1 MNISLFLNIFLKRLA
16 LFGSIALVP
25 ALCPVGFARG
35 ATPRL
40 PAEAWA
46 QAVNV
51 RNAAKPSEPCCAITS
66 IDAATGVVTAKAK
79 STGQSF
85 QFKVADAALLSSLK
99 TGQAVYA
106 NFKTQQVS
114 VDGLEPCCQI
124 VSTATGGVGAGTFE
138 QNLGAAV
145 NPGTPCCSITSINAA
160 TGVVTAKAKSTGQ
173 SLQFK
178 VADAALLSSLK
189 TGQAVYANFKTQQV
203 SVDGGAPCC
212 QIVSTATGGVGA
224 GTFEQNLGAAVNP
237 VEPCCAITSIDASG
251 RVTAQDNTTG
261 KTFQFQVKDSSLL
274 NALHLGQSLSA
285 DFNSSLVTIYGAQP
299 CCSITNSRVTSG
311 AGTVPGSGSAPG
323 AGPSGSSGATQTQ
336 EVEGTP
342 GLAAELT
349 EVTRSNDVL
358 TIKMRF
364 HNTSGKRVALDV
376 TRSIH
381 CDNYYVTAGQKRYA
395 VLKDAQG
402 VYQMPVQSYCRDT
415 VVGIDPGQSWN
426 WYGKFQAPPA
436 TVKKIDFF
444 SPLMPPF
451 YDVSITD
458 K

>member
-1 MNISLFLNIFLKRLA
+1 MRDVSMRGIWAMIMPLILVFL
-16 LFGSIALVP
+16 
-25 ALCPVGFARG
+25 VGAAPQDVR
-35 ATPRL
+35 
-40 PAEAWA
+40 A
-46 QAVNV
+46 QTTTTGLGQKAAG
-51 RNAAKPSEPCCAITS
+51 AAKPGTPCCSIAS
-66 IDAATGVVTAKAK
+66 IDAATGVVTAKAR

-85 QFKVADAALLSSLK
+85 QFKVADTALLNSLK
-99 TGQAVYA
+99 VGQLVYA

-114 VDGLEPCCQI
+114 VDGATPCCNI
-124 VSTATGGVGAGTFE
+124 VSTATGGVGAGAFE
-138 QNLGAAV
+138 QDL
-145 NPGTPCCSITSINAA
+145 
-160 TGVVTAKAKSTGQ
+160 
-173 SLQFK
+173 
-178 VADAALLSSLK
+178 
-189 TGQAVYANFKTQQV
+189 
-203 SVDGGAPCC
+203 GGAVTPAGPCC
-212 QIVSTATGGVGA
+212 Q
-224 GTFEQNLGAAVNP
+224 
-237 VEPCCAITSIDASG
+237 ITSIDASG

-274 NALHLGQSLSA
+274 NSLHLGQSLSA
-285 DFNSSLVTIYGAQP
+285 DFNSSLVTIYGGQP
-299 CCSITNSRVTSG
+299 CCNITNSGVTSG

-323 AGPSGSSGATQTQ
+323 AGSSGSSGATRTQ

-364 HNTSGKRVALDV
+364 HNTSEKRVALDL

-381 CDNYYVTAGQKRYA
+381 CDNYYVTAGKKRYA

-415 VVGIDPGQSWN
+415 VVGIDAGQSWN

-436 TVKKIDFF
+436 TAKKIDFF
-444 SPLMPPF
+444 SPLTPPF
-451 YDVSITD
+451 EDVPITD